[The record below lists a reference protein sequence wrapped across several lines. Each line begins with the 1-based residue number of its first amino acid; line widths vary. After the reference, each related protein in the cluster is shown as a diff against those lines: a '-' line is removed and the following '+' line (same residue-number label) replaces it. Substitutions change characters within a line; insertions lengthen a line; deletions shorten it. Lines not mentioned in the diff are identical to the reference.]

1 MRNKGTQ
8 ANTTGKGKPVGK
20 AASAERSE
28 KMREHFMNFYDV
40 RLSES
45 QHVLYRKIMDNN
57 ITVVTGPAGASKTF
71 TACYA
76 ALKLLEKGE
85 VEKIILTKPIQ
96 ESGEKLGF
104 LPGDVKEKT
113 DPYMESYLTNM
124 AKIVDSKDIGGL
136 VTQFAIEVKPL
147 AYMRGAGYDN
157 CVMILDEAQNCDFR
171 QLMLYV
177 TRMGKNSKIIAMGD
191 VSQYD
196 IAKNKIALP
205 KFAEMIS
212 DIPGVATHQFT
223 KQDIVRHPMLI
234 AITDRYDEWKD
245 KGLTT
250 ENK

>member
-1 MRNKGTQ
+1 MRNKGTQQ
-8 ANTTGKGKPVGK
+8 ANTTGKGRPAGK
-20 AASAERSE
+20 SAERAQ
-28 KMREHFMNFYDV
+28 KMQGLFMNFYDV

-45 QHVLYRKIMDNN
+45 QHELYRKIMENN

-76 ALKLLEKGE
+76 ALKMLEKGD
-85 VEKIILTKPIQ
+85 VRKVILTKPIQ

-124 AKIVDSKDIGGL
+124 AKIVDSKDVGGL
-136 VTQFAIEVKPL
+136 IQQMAIEVKPL
-147 AYMRGAGYDN
+147 AYMRGAGYDD

-212 DIPGVATHQFT
+212 GIPGVETHKFT
-223 KQDIVRHPMLI
+223 KDDIVRHPMLI
-234 AITDRYDEWKD
+234 AITDRYDDWKSR
-245 KGLTT
+245 GLTT